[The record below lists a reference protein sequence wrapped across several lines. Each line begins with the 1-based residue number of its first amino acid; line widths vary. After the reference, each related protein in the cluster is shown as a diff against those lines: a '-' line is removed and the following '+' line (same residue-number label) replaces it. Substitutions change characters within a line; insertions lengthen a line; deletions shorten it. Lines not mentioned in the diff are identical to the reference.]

1 MLVEA
6 YNLGE
11 NLKKAPWTVPF
22 IVLTKLLPV
31 ISIEYVILQV
41 HLKRNTKKMRLM
53 PTFDILTP

>member
-53 PTFDILTP
+53 PIY